1 MSTICLTFP
10 RPKNLSPAT
19 KVAGEKRIISSQL
32 FSLILQKEK
41 CLCFNGTIPTEVKVN
56 SSLCGYSCRV
66 ADQTESCGGE
76 TTFSVYSKC
85 KPNTSTQQDYVM
97 VVIWSEFYLYQIFE
111 SFQCMDILVSDVQN
125 KTNQN
130 RCKFIKNAQQY
141 VSLDVV
147 LVVPV
152 YIMTSLLLFSR
163 KSK

>member
-1 MSTICLTFP
+1 
-10 RPKNLSPAT
+10 
-19 KVAGEKRIISSQL
+19 
-32 FSLILQKEK
+32 
-41 CLCFNGTIPTEVKVN
+41 
-56 SSLCGYSCRV
+56 
-66 ADQTESCGGE
+66 
-76 TTFSVYSKC
+76 
-85 KPNTSTQQDYVM
+85 
-97 VVIWSEFYLYQIFE
+97 
-111 SFQCMDILVSDVQN
+111 MDIHVSNVQS